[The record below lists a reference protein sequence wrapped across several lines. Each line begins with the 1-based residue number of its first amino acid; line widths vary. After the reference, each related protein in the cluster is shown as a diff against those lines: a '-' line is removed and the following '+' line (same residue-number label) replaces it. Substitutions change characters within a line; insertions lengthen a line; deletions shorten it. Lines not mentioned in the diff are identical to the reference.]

1 MSDSFWLTDEQ
12 IARLQPYFPKSPGR
26 ERVDDR
32 RVLSGI
38 IFVNRN
44 GLRWR
49 DAPTVFIGERP
60 ETKAMLEKLTAQN
73 RFALTFRLGNIKTEA
88 GRKKKIA
95 DFVAML
101 KRGETFYPQKALKKA
116 E

>member
-1 MSDSFWLTDEQ
+1 MVTPG
-12 IARLQPYFPKSPGR
+12 ARREAVAHGR

-49 DAPTVFIGERP
+49 DALKDYGRTRRCTIGGSGGA
-60 ETKAMLEKLTAQN
+60 TKALPADD
-73 RFALTFRLGNIKTEA
+73 
-88 GRKKKIA
+88 GRSGYA
-95 DFVAML
+95 
-101 KRGETFYPQKALKKA
+101 
-116 E
+116 